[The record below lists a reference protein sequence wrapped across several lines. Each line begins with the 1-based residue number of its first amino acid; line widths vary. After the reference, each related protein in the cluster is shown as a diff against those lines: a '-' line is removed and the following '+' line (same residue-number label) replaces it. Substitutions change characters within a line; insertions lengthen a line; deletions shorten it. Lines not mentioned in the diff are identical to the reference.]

1 VKNGSTILGQS
12 WCNMIHIFTVDSQ
25 VFHFRAPESLVY
37 AAVLISHCFNVV
49 NGIQSLEKR

>member
-1 VKNGSTILGQS
+1 
-12 WCNMIHIFTVDSQ
+12 MIHIFTVDSQ